1 MFPIWKATTYFIA
14 NFVEIRLPTYQNITI
29 QRENSTENSFPNED
43 QVQNSWNG
51 WNENCNEPSEWIKS
65 NDWKEI
71 SEYFF

>member
-43 QVQNSWNG
+43 QVQNS
-51 WNENCNEPSEWIKS
+51 
-65 NDWKEI
+65 
-71 SEYFF
+71 